1 MLTLMSSH
9 GKPVPIRDLE
19 LEWCR
24 DRVAVVKGMIPKTE
38 GHTCVDQPNL
48 PCFPCDFDTKYKV
61 RCELS
66 LAPSGTVVCQIM
78 LGDFVIETVSPG
90 LYI

>member
-1 MLTLMSSH
+1 MLTLTNKY
-9 GKPVPIRDLE
+9 GIKVPVRDIE
-19 LEWCR
+19 VEWCR
-24 DRVAVVKGMIPKTE
+24 DRVAVCSAMIPRTQA
-38 GHTCVDQPNL
+38 HTCIDQPNL
-48 PCFPCDFDTKYKV
+48 PCFPCDLDTTLKV

-66 LAPSGTVVCQIM
+66 IAPSGTVVCNIM